1 MPWRGAVRMH
11 VNRIC
16 IGSEDRDPVPRAS
29 THSLTPLIL
38 DPRPPLS
45 LSLPLSLNLSLSLIR

>member
-1 MPWRGAVRMH
+1 VRMH